1 MEKETVKNI
10 VREEICQKLIQL
22 INELSTNEFVESILD
37 KVYEKTGEVLEEEL
51 EDVIGIIGDELMNG
65 LNLIIYNHSLT
76 TKGNFPI

>member
-1 MEKETVKNI
+1 MEKEKVKNI